1 MPVVYLSAVN
11 HLEVRVGGGFVHTH
25 RAEAKGH
32 HEVEASDDDENDDD
46 DDGHGA
52 CGQDGLRA
60 ERTDHTE
67 TPLTG
72 DDGRHDHGH
81 PGESKE
87 SNEVVV
93 CDELEQRPVP
103 VVHSRSV
110 SYIDLQLK
118 HKLEIRL
125 DLQSVQLYIRN
136 RNSSL
141 SPILLNT
148 ESLLSM
154 NNIEI
159 CLTTA

>member
-1 MPVVYLSAVN
+1 MPVVYLSTVN
-11 HLEVRVGGGFVHTH
+11 YLEVRVGGGVVHTH
-25 RAEAKGH
+25 YVEAKGH
-32 HEVEASDDDENDDD
+32 YEVEASDDDENDDD

-81 PGESKE
+81 PGEAKE

-103 VVHSRSV
+103 VLHSRSV

-125 DLQSVQLYIRN
+125 DLQSVQLYISN

-141 SPILLNT
+141 SPVLLNT

-159 CLTTA
+159 CLMTA